1 MAAIA
6 GIGASSLVQ
15 FLQGLGSNSAPQT
28 TSTANPS
35 APHRAAGP
43 HRRHAQAAFKQIQSA
58 VMSALQAAQAGG
70 SSQTGAS
77 TQAAGAASDPN
88 QIIEDAIAKVLKS
101 SIAAPG
107 ASPDGTSTGDS
118 TGTTSGSTTAAPA
131 ATSAPQ
137 TFKSILQSFGVTPEQ
152 FQNDFMSAI
161 KDAQAGQVNPSTAM
175 QSFGAGS
182 LLDVLG

>member
-6 GIGASSLVQ
+6 GIGASALVQ
-15 FLQGLGSNSAPQT
+15 FLQGLGSKSSPQT
-28 TSTANPS
+28 TSTANPN

-58 VMSALQAAQAGG
+58 VLSALQAAQASGA
-70 SSQTGAS
+70 SQTSGS
-77 TQAAGAASDPN
+77 TQAAGTATDPN

-107 ASPDGTSTGDS
+107 AAADGTSTGDS
-118 TGTTSGSTTAAPA
+118 TGTTSGSTTP
-131 ATSAPQ
+131 TTTGTTGPQ

-161 KDAQAGQVNPSTAM
+161 KDAQAGQVNPSTAL

>member
-28 TSTANPS
+28 TSTANPT

-77 TQAAGAASDPN
+77 TQAAGTASDPN

-107 ASPDGTSTGDS
+107 ASADGTSTGDS
-118 TGTTSGSTTAAPA
+118 TVGTPTTAAPS
-131 ATSAPQ
+131 ATSGPQ

-161 KDAQAGQVNPSTAM
+161 KDAQAGQVNPSTAL

-182 LLDVLG
+182 LLDVVG

>member
-6 GIGASSLVQ
+6 GIGASSLIQ

-28 TSTANPS
+28 TSTANPT

-70 SSQTGAS
+70 SSQTAGS
-77 TQAAGAASDPN
+77 TQAAGTASDPN

-107 ASPDGTSTGDS
+107 TSTDGTSTGDS
-118 TGTTSGSTTAAPA
+118 TVGTPTTTTPSATSG
-131 ATSAPQ
+131 PQ

-182 LLDVLG
+182 LLDVVG